1 MNWRGDNG
9 CEGGGR
15 GCPCGS
21 PPAFARGRFGRR
33 HGFITG
39 KVQAES
45 VLQLDVPKHYADYDE
60 LLRDPEIESVH
71 ICTPKKMHY
80 EMTRNALLAGNH
92 VVCEKPLTVSIE
104 EAEELKGRI
113 LPERSLPG
121 SGK

>member
-1 MNWRGDNG
+1 MAVKVAAVAVHVEALRHLQGVDLIAVM
-9 CEGGGR
+9 
-15 GCPCGS
+15 GS
-21 PPAFARGRFGRR
+21 SREKSRQKA
-33 HGFITG
+33 
-39 KVQAES
+39 
-45 VLQLDVPKHYADYDE
+45 LQLDVPKHYADYDE

-113 LPERSLPG
+113 LPERNLPG